1 MHRTPL
7 DRQWDDLMALC
18 RHEAELKRSTKHI
31 KLLALL
37 SREIERAAR
46 DLGFG
51 EEQIQLR
58 EFRAEKEEGHVVRL
72 FTK

>member
-1 MHRTPL
+1 MHRSVL
-7 DRQWDDLMALC
+7 DRQWDDLIALC
-18 RHEAELKRSTKHI
+18 RHEAKLKESTAHP
-31 KLLALL
+31 KLLALV

-51 EEQIQLR
+51 EEQIRLR
-58 EFRAEKEEGHVVRL
+58 EFRAEKERGHVVRL

>member
-1 MHRTPL
+1 MHRTAL
-7 DRQWDDLMALC
+7 DRQWDDLIALC
-18 RHEAELKRSTKHI
+18 RHEAELKRSTTHT
-31 KLLALL
+31 KLLAFL

-51 EEQIQLR
+51 EEQIRLR
-58 EFRAEKEEGHVVRL
+58 EFRAEKERGHVVRL